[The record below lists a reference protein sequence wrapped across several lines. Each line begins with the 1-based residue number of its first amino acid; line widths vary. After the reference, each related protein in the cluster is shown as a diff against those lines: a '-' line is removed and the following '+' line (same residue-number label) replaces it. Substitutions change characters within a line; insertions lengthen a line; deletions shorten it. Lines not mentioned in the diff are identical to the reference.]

1 MCPAEMSPAQSRLA
15 AADAALELGP
25 EILQEIAPQA
35 FPEVVNFHFSQ

>member
-1 MCPAEMSPAQSRLA
+1 MWPAEISPAQSRLI